1 MCNYEN
7 ENSDI
12 TCVNLSI
19 NLNEELDILF
29 KLRTHIELQISCQQE
44 QINFN
49 ENECCNNPTFSSFI
63 NNFFNEYKEHFELK
77 TKKQDLQ
84 ILNKMMM
91 EIKQQIKS
99 LCKHNYE
106 EDDID
111 YDYGEKSMKITYCTI
126 CYTTFK

>member
-12 TCVNLSI
+12 TCE

-29 KLRTHIELQISCQQE
+29 KLRTHIELQISCHQE

-49 ENECCNNPTFSSFI
+49 ENECCNNHNFSSFI

-84 ILNKMMM
+84 LLNKMMM

-111 YDYGEKSMKITYCTI
+111 YDYGEKSMRITYCTI